1 MRGCLRFLFSSNRM
15 KLKLGIVLSLAAIFY
30 SVALFPDI
38 LGLYHDDAIYAV
50 TAKALA
56 EGKGYRI
63 ISLPESPVQISYPI
77 FYPAVLSLVWHVF
90 PRFPENIIVL
100 KAPSIIFTLLFLFL
114 VYFYLVR
121 KNYASPSMALL
132 IVIMTAFN
140 PWMVWAATMVMSEAL
155 YCLVSLLSLWAIEL
169 FVSNTRGYKHL
180 LYLTLAGVSIAISI
194 MTRSIGIS
202 ILGAA
207 FLYLFFHRKRSIKE
221 ILLPALQ
228 LLLVVLLFLSPWIIW
243 TVLQYVHHSHREV
256 LPYSIAFRSY
266 GSAVNS
272 LSQEFGIIFF
282 FKIFFINIYR
292 CFLGAVP
299 NLLLPGVDI
308 GKIEHLNFLTDYIHL
323 FCIVILCAALSL
335 SFMIPLARDFI
346 LRKYSLVTM
355 HILFLMMIILF
366 WPFEPDRFLIPV
378 LPFILLYFINGFS
391 YLMEKFK
398 YFYRDKVPLVI
409 SKLPW
414 LIPLSFFTLNC
425 GLALAQECTHIV
437 RSGRSS
443 EWVEKKKIFQWIK
456 ENTGSDDIVATSVS
470 PALYLYTGRKSI
482 PSIVGMDLNDLSK
495 FSSDIVTKNFK
506 NLLEYANNKNVYLVK
521 IAYFSPAFEHMID
534 RLAIKYPDHV
544 LLMYTGKSMKY
555 AIYKIIK

>member
-1 MRGCLRFLFSSNRM
+1 MRLN
-15 KLKLGIVLSLAAIFY
+15 LGIVLSLAAILY
-30 SVALFPDI
+30 STALFPDI

-63 ISLPESPVQISYPI
+63 ISLPESPVQMSYPI
-77 FYPAVLSLVWHVF
+77 FYPAVLSLVWHIF
-90 PRFPENIIVL
+90 PRFPENIVAL
-100 KAPSIIFTLLFLFL
+100 KAPSIIFTLLFLFVL
-114 VYFYLVR
+114 YLYLVR
-121 KNYASPSMALL
+121 RNHASPGMAVV

-169 FVSNTRGYKHL
+169 FVSNTQGYKYL
-180 LYLTLAGVSIAISI
+180 LYLTLAGVSIAVSI
-194 MTRSIGIS
+194 MTRSVGIS

-207 FLYLFFHRKRSIKE
+207 FLYLFFHKKRSIKE
-221 ILLPALQ
+221 TLLPAIQ
-228 LLLVVLLFLSPWIIW
+228 LILAVLLFLSPWIIW
-243 TVLQYVHHSHREV
+243 TVLQYADQSHRGV

-282 FKIFFINIYR
+282 FKMFLINTYR

-299 NLLLPGVDI
+299 NMLLPGVDI
-308 GKIEHLNFLTDYIHL
+308 GKIEHLNFLTDYISL
-323 FCIVILCAALSL
+323 FCIVILCAVLSL
-335 SFMIPLARDFI
+335 SCMTSLARDFM

-355 HILFLMMIILF
+355 YILFLMMVILF
-366 WPFEPDRFLIPV
+366 WPFDPDRFLIPV

-391 YLMEKFK
+391 YLVEKSK
-398 YFYRDKVPLVI
+398 YLYRGIPVI
-409 SKLPW
+409 TSRLPW
-414 LIPLSFFTLNC
+414 LIPLSFFALNC
-425 GLALAQECTHIV
+425 SLALAQECTYIV
-437 RSGRSS
+437 RSRKSS
-443 EWVEKKKIFQWIK
+443 EWMEKKKIFQWIK
-456 ENTGSDDIVATSVS
+456 ANTGSDDIVATSVS
-470 PALYLYTGRKSI
+470 PAVYLYTGRKSI

-495 FSSDIVTKNFK
+495 FSSDIVAGNFK

-521 IAYFSPAFEHMID
+521 MAYFSPEFEHMID

-544 LLMYTGKSMKY
+544 MLMYTGKTMKY
-555 AIYKIIK
+555 AIYKILK